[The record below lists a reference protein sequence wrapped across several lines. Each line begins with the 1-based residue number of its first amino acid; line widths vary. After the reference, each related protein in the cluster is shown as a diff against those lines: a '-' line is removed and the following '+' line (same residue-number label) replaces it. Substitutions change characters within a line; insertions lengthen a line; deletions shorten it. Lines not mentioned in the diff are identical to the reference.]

1 MARYLVDRP
10 GIQVDTQGVS
20 PQDPRMFQTN
30 LGSLDLSYREN
41 VMDRLLHVVLTFPV
55 CLGIQGPSKIPIA
68 LLLVGVV
75 FAGSHTALVGILK
88 RNKRQ
93 FLNCYLI

>member
-1 MARYLVDRP
+1 MDIQEVARPHQFMARYLVDRP

-20 PQDPRMFQTN
+20 PQDPRMFQTS

-55 CLGIQGPSKIPIA
+55 CVGPLAKVPDSGELATEK
-68 LLLVGVV
+68 
-75 FAGSHTALVGILK
+75 
-88 RNKRQ
+88 
-93 FLNCYLI
+93 